1 MTGQPERTEGQP
13 GVAAAA
19 LSASCPRCGAKK
31 ALFDGVIR
39 FAPKC
44 RACGLDYTQFN
55 VGDGPAGFL
64 TLIVGAL
71 ITILAVVVDLK
82 LSPPLWVHVILWV
95 PLTIAAVIA
104 TLRVSKAALLIL
116 EYRRG
121 AGEGREKK

>member
-1 MTGQPERTEGQP
+1 M
-13 GVAAAA
+13 
-19 LSASCPRCGAKK
+19 
-31 ALFDGVIR
+31 IR

-71 ITILAVVVDLK
+71 ITILAVLVDLK

-95 PLTIAAVIA
+95 PLTVLAVIA